1 MKFIEVYVS
10 ARGTARNT
18 FPLFSVKELLPLN
31 PLTPFVLPA
40 VAKMLKKKKK
50 IHPATYVLKNRKS
63 REWYQYEAVQ
73 RNQEVNR
80 SNTYGIR
87 S

>member
-1 MKFIEVYVS
+1 MKFIEDYVS

-40 VAKMLKKKKK
+40 VAKMLKKKKNTSSNIRVK
-50 IHPATYVLKNRKS
+50 
-63 REWYQYEAVQ
+63 E
-73 RNQEVNR
+73 QEV
-80 SNTYGIR
+80 
-87 S
+87 